1 MFADKDYNL
10 LIDCGDAVSRA
21 IFAQGIDCNS
31 INGILFTHLHPDHYT
46 GFASLLVQ
54 MKMNKRKEPLSVFVH
69 HSLINTVKNF
79 LQTSYIFM
87 ERIGFSINDTG
98 YDFEDELKISGEL
111 SFISRKNTHLREYE
125 DYDTTL
131 SYACGSFL
139 FISGNKKI
147 YYSGDIGSADDLLL
161 FSDYEIDL
169 FITEGEHISPEDILS
184 IAGKLNPGKIV
195 VTHLSKEVTVEL
207 KTAAESFNNK
217 YVITAEDGLIL
228 SV

>member
-21 IFAQGIDCNS
+21 ILVQGIDYNS
-31 INGILFTHLHPDHYT
+31 INGILFTHLHPDHFT

-69 HSLINTVKNF
+69 HSLINRVKNF

-87 ERIGFSINDTG
+87 ERIGFSVNYIGYKFGNEIN
-98 YDFEDELKISGEL
+98 ISGEL
-111 SFISRKNTHLREYE
+111 SFISRKNTHLKEYE

-139 FISGNKKI
+139 FISGNKNI

-161 FSDYEIDL
+161 FSDYKIDL
-169 FITEGEHISPEDILS
+169 FITEGEHVNPEDIPG
-184 IAGKLNPGKIV
+184 IAGKLNPGRIV
-195 VTHLSKEVTVEL
+195 VTHLSKEVAAEL
-207 KTAAESFNNK
+207 KTAVKSFKNK
-217 YVITAEDGLIL
+217 HVITAEDGLIL